1 MIGAE
6 SQPKAPIKVS
16 AVGQLNGRFNG
27 RINDHFNVN
36 YTLTSER
43 IPNLI
48 APAKVDLLGRNSADV
63 LVRTIDT
70 TAGADKI
77 TNDVATFYML
87 KDAYRKNTMP
97 VKDFI
102 MASEPLKKFKKQHD
116 IWQHISQSGDFTY
129 IDFSEADK
137 LKKFA
142 EENHVKPVVPTG
154 MSEDDERMPFHMTQF

>member
-87 KDAYRKNTMP
+87 KDAYRKNTMT

-142 EENHVKPVVPTG
+142 EET
-154 MSEDDERMPFHMTQF
+154 MSNRLYPQACRKTMNGCPFT